1 MDTLNPQVLV
11 VGSGPAGLVLALS
24 LAQNGI
30 PLRII
35 EKRSEFHQ
43 SQRGAGVQPR
53 SIELYNFLG
62 LYDEIKAGSIPLLP
76 VRNYKLPGGTEVES
90 VVTLAASIDLA
101 PDVPYPNPLMIGQ
114 DHAESILRS
123 HLAKLGIQVE
133 RSTELVSFQQDLN
146 GVTAEILKRSD
157 DDKEIRETARFDFL
171 VGADGARGVSRKQLG
186 LTFLG
191 EPTSHHSLIGD
202 VFVKG
207 LTADVFHNWRPSD
220 SKEMLVLRPTEIEG
234 LFYIFLSTAN
244 PADYQKISA
253 SKENLQA
260 FINATTNRDDIIIES
275 IRTLAEFRPSVRMVN
290 KFGEGRVFVVG
301 DAAHVHSPAGG
312 QGMNSSIQDSFNLA
326 WKLSLVCRK
335 VSPLSILDTYSD
347 ERLPVIQDMLAKTV
361 EVHKKML
368 QGLKNK
374 DVQAAWDR
382 PKSLNQLRVN
392 CRWSSILVDEQVE
405 DHEGAK
411 AIARDAYGSE
421 TDDQL
426 RAGDR
431 APDAPGLVNIRS
443 NEKTSLFSIFKP
455 TYHTALL
462 LNPPDLPALIE
473 AFTHW
478 PSGTVKVVMVLPQG
492 GSLTMDLPEYV
503 AVLEDRE
510 GHAYQSYKK
519 IVNGGFHVG
528 MIRPD
533 GVIGGIARGTKGVDT
548 YQKKLFA
555 MKFVF
560 LGQKSSSSID

>member
-1 MDTLNPQVLV
+1 MALPQVLV

-53 SIELYNFLG
+53 SIELYKFLG
-62 LYDEIKAGSIPLLP
+62 LYDEIKAGSIPVLP
-76 VRNYKLPGGTEVES
+76 IRNYKLPGGREVES
-90 VVTLAASIDLA
+90 VVTLLPPIEET
-101 PDVPYPNPLMIGQ
+101 PGVPYPNPLMIGQ

-123 HLAKLGIQVE
+123 HLDKFGIEVE
-133 RSTELVSFQQDLN
+133 RSTELVNFQQDHD

-157 DDKEIRETARFDFL
+157 NDKETKETARFDFL
-171 VGADGARGVSRKQLG
+171 IGADGARGVTRKQLG

-191 EPTSHHSLIGD
+191 ESTSTHSLIGD

-207 LTADVFHNWRPSD
+207 LTTDAFHSWRPSD
-220 SKEMLVLRPTEIEG
+220 TKAMLVFRPTEIAG
-234 LFYIFLSTAN
+234 LFYIILSATD
-244 PADYQKISA
+244 PADYPKISA
-253 SKENLQA
+253 SKENLQE
-260 FINATTNRDDIIIES
+260 FVNTLTNRDDIIIES

-290 KFGEGRVFVVG
+290 KFGEGRAFVVG

-326 WKLSLVCRK
+326 WKLSLVCK
-335 VSPLSILDTYSD
+335 NVSPLSILDTYSD
-347 ERLPVIQDMLAKTV
+347 ERLPIIQEMLAKTV
-361 EVHKKML
+361 EVHKKIL
-368 QGLKNK
+368 EGVENKNT
-374 DVQAAWDR
+374 QAAWDR

-411 AIARDAYGSE
+411 VVARNAYGSE
-421 TDDQL
+421 TDDQV

-431 APDAPGLVNIRS
+431 APDASGLVNIKS
-443 NEKTSLFSIFKP
+443 NEKTSLFSILKP

-462 LNPPDLPALIE
+462 FNPPTTELPVLLDTFA
-473 AFTHW
+473 TW
-478 PSGTVKVVMVLPQG
+478 PSETVRVIVVLPKG
-492 GSLTMDLPEYV
+492 GSLATDLPKDA

-510 GHAYQSYKK
+510 AHAHQTYKQM
-519 IVNGGFHVG
+519 VDGGFPVVI
-528 MIRPD
+528 IRPD
-533 GVIGGIARGTKGVDT
+533 GVVGAIAKGTAGVNT
-548 YQKKLFA
+548 YQKKLFT
-555 MKFVF
+555 V
-560 LGQKSSSSID
+560 